1 MKRRQINIFSL
12 SFLDIITC
20 GLGAIILLFVLV
32 NAKSAAQRDSI
43 TSDFRA
49 EVDRMEQE
57 VLEGKKDLIQA
68 RNSMEQT
75 KADLVR
81 TEGLARRI
89 IEILEQ
95 KKIELSDRQDDT
107 LATTTHVNKLKSDL
121 KSIEEELKRLR
132 AGAKCQ
138 DPGRH
143 GHPAAKISRTWR
155 PSVFNRLK
163 DGRQTNFYFSRR
175 LSQYAR

>member
-107 LATTTHVNKLKSDL
+107 LATTTHVNKLKSD
-121 KSIEEELKRLR
+121 
-132 AGAKCQ
+132 CQ